1 MNRLKE
7 LRMKRHWTQGQLAK
21 KMGVTRTAV
30 VKWETGKA
38 YPTTEK
44 LIELARIFKCRV
56 DNLLR
61 DKV

>member
-7 LRMKRHWTQGQLAK
+7 LRMERSWTQGQLAK

-30 VKWETGKA
+30 AKWETGKA
-38 YPTTEK
+38 YPATEK
-44 LIELARIFKCRV
+44 LIELARIFECPI
-56 DNLLR
+56 DYLLC

>member
-7 LRMKRHWTQGQLAK
+7 LRMKRKWTQGQLAE

-38 YPTTEK
+38 NPTTEK

>member
-7 LRMKRHWTQGQLAK
+7 LRMKRNWTQGQLAE

-38 YPTTEK
+38 NPTTEK

>member
-7 LRMKRHWTQGQLAK
+7 LRMERNWTQGQLAK

-44 LIELARIFKCRV
+44 LIELARIFECQV
-56 DNLLR
+56 DYLLC

>member
-7 LRMKRHWTQGQLAK
+7 LRMEREWTQGQLAK

-44 LIELARIFKCRV
+44 LIELARIFECPI
-56 DNLLR
+56 DYLLC

>member
-7 LRMKRHWTQGQLAK
+7 LRMERNWTQGQLAK

-30 VKWETGKA
+30 VKWESGKA
-38 YPTTEK
+38 YPTAEK
-44 LIELARIFKCRV
+44 LIELARIFKCQV
-56 DNLLR
+56 DYLLC

>member
-7 LRMKRHWTQGQLAK
+7 LRMERNWTQGQLAK

-30 VKWETGKA
+30 VKWESGKA
-38 YPTTEK
+38 YPTAEK
-44 LIELARIFKCRV
+44 LIELARIFKCPI
-56 DNLLR
+56 DYLLC

>member
-7 LRMKRHWTQGQLAK
+7 LRVKKRWTQEQLAEK
-21 KMGVTRTAV
+21 VGVTRTAV

-38 YPTTEK
+38 YPTTEN

>member
-7 LRMKRHWTQGQLAK
+7 LRMERKWTQGQLAK

-30 VKWETGKA
+30 VKWESGKA
-38 YPTTEK
+38 YPTAEK
-44 LIELARIFKCRV
+44 LIELARIFKCQV
-56 DNLLR
+56 DYLLC

>member
-7 LRMKRHWTQGQLAK
+7 LRMERSWTQGQLAK

-30 VKWETGKA
+30 VKWESGKA

-44 LIELARIFKCRV
+44 LIELARIFECTI
-56 DNLLR
+56 DYLLC

>member
-7 LRMKRHWTQGQLAK
+7 LRMKRNWTQGQLAK

-44 LIELARIFKCRV
+44 LIDLARIFKCRV